1 MRAVAS
7 GTDGDIKLSVTL
19 SDKELTQSARKLR
32 MEIKD
37 IFDNAAGKE
46 VSDTFQKLQER
57 MARVSG
63 ESRKVAKEMDALRN
77 KKIPTEQYANLEKE
91 LGRLNT
97 AADKVNARIAKFQE
111 LGVDKKSNAFKS
123 AQYDAVQIS
132 DKLYKVRQQMEAL
145 RSSGKAFTLG
155 STTSEYAK
163 LQEKQGS
170 LSNTMTMLI
179 NKAHAL
185 QGAENEVAQSGQRAG
200 TAISS
205 AFRWVPALL
214 NKAASAAKRLASQLL
229 SLTVK
234 GFARGL
240 TAFIHPLRTL
250 VKGFDDNTRSA
261 KGFQNVLSLKKL
273 LAYGL
278 GIRSLYM
285 LFRKLRSAIKE
296 GLQNMAQF
304 NDGNN
309 SVNRSISSLVSS
321 LAYLKNSWATAFA
334 PIVTFVMPVLTRII
348 DAVAKAAQVIGA
360 FFAMLTG
367 KNTVL
372 KAKKY
377 YIDYADSVSKGND
390 DTAKSTK
397 KATKELKKW
406 KNEMYGFDELN
417 QQQEKDNNDKDT
429 GSGAGAGAGGGGISP
444 NDMFEEVPVSSLL
457 PKSVQD
463 WIKRLKDAWKR
474 GDWEGVGLIIAEGL
488 NAAMKVVDNWINNK
502 FRPWGVKWA
511 SRIAR
516 ILNGVVKGLNWEL
529 LGKTLA
535 DGINAVF
542 DIANTFLKT
551 FDFKALGSG
560 IGRAIKSWFDNVD
573 WALIGETFANKWNAL
588 FHIIEGIVTTPG
600 IWESAGKSIG
610 TMFKSWFQNIDI
622 NSLATSAIA
631 VLNGIAKAIKAFLDQ
646 KPFDGLAK
654 KLTDAINRVLHEV
667 DWKELGK
674 QLGDLVLTLLQFVLD
689 FLKGVDW
696 QQVGEAIGEFLA
708 GVDWFS
714 VFVTLAQIIWEAVK
728 ACIQIVI
735 GMLKGMGPEMII
747 AAISAVVAAIALFL
761 LGTEFLVPIITAIG
775 SALATVIATVVAA
788 IGAWPLVIIAAVAIG
803 LAALMLWMKNG
814 GSQVVKGFFEG
825 IAEAMKS
832 AAAWIKTN
840 FIDPIVTAV
849 KNFLGIKSPSTVF
862 AEIGSNLVAGL
873 LQGISNTWHTITEF
887 FTNALTVLTE
897 TLSNAWETIRTN
909 ATTIWTNLK
918 TGVSSIVNSLKANVN
933 IMFNSL
939 KTNVSTIMNSLKT
952 KLTTISSNIK
962 TSVSNKF
969 NSLRTSVTNT
979 VSSLAATLSGRWE
992 SLCTSISSRW
1002 SSITSYVSERWSS
1015 LKSTMGSVDFSSV
1028 GSNMAS
1034 GLLSGLQSGWSSV
1047 TSWAMNAANSL
1058 ANTMRS
1064 VLQIHSPSK
1073 VFAKIG
1079 KEIPAGLVEGMRSTE
1094 PRVTAQVKKSAKN
1107 LAKTSAKSVAAATIG
1122 KKKSSTSSLT
1132 KKSSP
1137 KSNNT
1142 LLTTISNNVAKILS
1156 AVKPTKTGKKAT
1168 GFTTTG
1174 NNAIIDID
1182 STKLAGNVLNTMVM
1196 INQIGTLAYKI
1207 NDGVAQMSAIAHGFV
1222 VPPNA
1227 TKGFSGGANDNT
1239 EFSGTLVS
1247 AIQTALSN
1255 VEANRTGRQSTENQ
1269 VIKININGR
1278 EVFNAVVRENNK
1290 SLLRT
1295 GSSPLL
1301 A

>member
-1 MRAVAS
+1 MSAVAS

-32 MEIKD
+32 MEIKS

-46 VSDTFQKLQER
+46 VSETFQKLQDR

-91 LGRLNT
+91 LGRLNS
-97 AADKVNARIAKFQE
+97 AADKVNARIAKFQAM
-111 LGVDKKSNAFKS
+111 GVDKKSSAFKS
-123 AQYDAVQIS
+123 AQYDAVQLS
-132 DKLYKVRQQMEAL
+132 DKLYKVRQQMDAL
-145 RSSGKAFTLG
+145 RAGGKAFTLG

-179 NKAHAL
+179 NKAHSL
-185 QGAENEVAQSGQRAG
+185 QNAEEEAGKSGQRAG
-200 TAISS
+200 INVAS
-205 AFRWVPALL
+205 AFKWVPALL
-214 NKAASAAKRLASQLL
+214 DKAARAAKRLASQLIG
-229 SLTVK
+229 LTVK
-234 GFARGL
+234 GFSRAL
-240 TAFIHPLRTL
+240 TAFAHPIRTL
-250 VKGFDDNTRSA
+250 VKGFDDSTRAA
-261 KGFQNVLSLKKL
+261 KGFHNVLSLKKL

-285 LFRKLRSAIKE
+285 LFRKLRGAIKE

-309 SVNRSISSLVSS
+309 AVNRSISSLVSS

-334 PIVTFVMPVLTRII
+334 PIVNFVMPVLTRVI

-367 KNTVL
+367 KNTIL

-377 YIDYADSVSKGND
+377 YVDYADSVSKSND
-390 DTAKSTK
+390 STAKSTK
-397 KATKELKKW
+397 KATKEVKKW

-417 QQQEKDNNDKDT
+417 QQQEKDKDTGGGDT
-429 GSGAGAGAGGGGISP
+429 GSGAGGGGGGISP

-457 PKSVQD
+457 PQSVQD
-463 WIKRLKDAWKR
+463 WIKRLKEAWAN

-488 NAAMKVVDNWINNK
+488 NAAMKVADNWINTK

-511 SRIAR
+511 GRIAK
-516 ILNGVVKGLNWEL
+516 ILNGVVKGLDWEL

-560 IGRAIKSWFDNVD
+560 IGRAIKSLFDNVD

-600 IWESAGKSIG
+600 IWTSLGSSLG
-610 TMFKSWFQNIDI
+610 TLFKSLFQNIDI

-631 VLNGIAKAIKAFLDQ
+631 ILNGIAEAIKAFLEK

-667 DWKELGK
+667 NWEELGK
-674 QLGDLVLTLLQFVLD
+674 QIGDLVLTLLQFVLD

-696 QQVGEAIGEFLA
+696 EQVGRAIGEFLA

-714 VFVTLAQIIWEAVK
+714 VFATLAQIIWEAIK

-747 AAISAVVAAIALFL
+747 AALSAVVAAISLFI
-761 LGTEFLVPIITAIG
+761 LGSQFLVPLVT
-775 SALATVIATVVAA
+775 SLATALGTVLAGIVTA
-788 IGAWPLVIIAAVAIG
+788 IGAWPFAIAAVIAIAI
-803 LAALMLWMKNG
+803 AAIALWLKNG
-814 GSQVVKGFFEG
+814 GAQVVKGFFEG
-825 IAEAMKS
+825 IAEVMKT
-832 AAAWIKTN
+832 AAGWIKTN
-840 FIDPIVTAV
+840 FIDPIITAV
-849 KNFLGIKSPSTVF
+849 KNLLGIKSPSTVF
-862 AEIGSNLVAGL
+862 AEIGGYLVEGL
-873 LQGISNTWHTITEF
+873 LKGISDTWHTITDF
-887 FTNALTVLTE
+887 FTSALTLLTD
-897 TLSNAWETIRTN
+897 TLSTAWETIKTN

-918 TGVSSIVNSLKANVN
+918 TSVSGIVT
-933 IMFNSL
+933 SL
-939 KTNVSTIMNSLKT
+939 KTAVNNTFKTLKTNLSTTMNNIKT
-952 KLTTISSNIK
+952 KLTNVSNNIK

-969 NSLRTSVTNT
+969 KSLKTSLTTTVNSLATT
-979 VSSLAATLSGRWE
+979 VQSRWE
-992 SLCTSISSRW
+992 SLCTSITSRW
-1002 SSITSYVSERWSS
+1002 SSITSYVRERWSS
-1015 LKSTMGSVDFSSV
+1015 LKSTMSSVDFSSV
-1028 GSNMAS
+1028 GSNMVS
-1034 GLLSGLQSGWSSV
+1034 GLLSGLQNAWSSV
-1047 TSWAMNAANSL
+1047 TSWATSAANSL
-1058 ANTMRS
+1058 ASTMRS
-1064 VLQIHSPSK
+1064 ALQIHSPSK

-1079 KEIPAGLVEGMRSTE
+1079 KEVPAGLVEGMRSGET
-1094 PRVTAQVKKSAKN
+1094 RVTKQVKKSAKN
-1107 LAKTSAKSVAAATIG
+1107 LAKSSAKGVAAATKGI
-1122 KKKSSTSSLT
+1122 KKSNTSSLT
-1132 KKSSP
+1132 KKSAT
-1137 KSNNT
+1137 KSNNA
-1142 LLTTISNNVAKILS
+1142 LLTTISSNVSKILS
-1156 AVKPTKTGKKAT
+1156 AVKPAKKGKKGT
-1168 GFTTTG
+1168 DFTTSG
-1174 NNAIIDID
+1174 NGAIIDID
-1182 STKLAGNVLNTMVM
+1182 STKLADNVLNTMVM
-1196 INQIGTLAYKI
+1196 INQIGALAYKV
-1207 NDGVAQMSAIAHGFV
+1207 NDNIAQMSAIAQGFV

-1227 TKGFSGGANDNT
+1227 TKGFSDGSTDNT
-1239 EFSGTLVS
+1239 QYTGTLVS
-1247 AIQTALSN
+1247 AIETALAN
-1255 VEANRTGRQSTENQ
+1255 VEANRGGQSSKNQ

-1290 SLLRT
+1290 ALMRT